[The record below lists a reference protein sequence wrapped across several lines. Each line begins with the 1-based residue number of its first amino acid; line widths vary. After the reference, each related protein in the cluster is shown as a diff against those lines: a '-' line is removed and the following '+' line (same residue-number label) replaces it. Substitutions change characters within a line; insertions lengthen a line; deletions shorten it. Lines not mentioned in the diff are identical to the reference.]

1 MAARIEKDSTGEK
14 FHSFVPSD
22 TILPEFSARSIVLGA
37 IFGVIF
43 GASSVYLALKVGLTV
58 SASIPIAVLSITVF
72 RALGRASILEN
83 NMVQTIGS
91 AGESVAAGVVF
102 TIPAVLIMGYSL
114 EISKTALIALTGG
127 WLGVLLMIPLRRA
140 LIVKEHGNLTYPE
153 GTACAEV
160 LIVGEKGG
168 SQAAMVFGGF
178 GLALFYKF
186 LMSGLHLWKEYPAKA
201 IGKVLPGATVSVE
214 VSPEL
219 MGVGYII
226 GPRVA
231 GVMLGGGALSYL
243 VLIPAIKFFGGA
255 LSAPLYPA
263 TKLISQMSPNEIR
276 GNFVLYIGAGAVAA
290 GGIISLAR
298 SLPVILSAFKS
309 GVAGF
314 TEAGKGMIQA
324 RTENDL
330 PMPMVLAGAG
340 VLTVVLTGVLYWIAP
355 QVGFNL
361 MSAILILAFGF
372 FFVTVSSRITGEI
385 GSSSNPISGMTVATI
400 LLTSLIFLAIGKVG
414 LEARVIALS
423 VGAVV
428 CIAASIGGATS
439 QDLKTGFL
447 VGATPKL
454 QQMGL
459 MIGVTTSAVA
469 VGWVL
474 FFLNDSK
481 TIYFPKET
489 SAAIQTVPTG
499 QTVTLEGKNYQ
510 VHSLPQ
516 PAGGLLSGRYL
527 VNDAGVVRFV
537 IDPGVGGKETKVMVK
552 ADGTTVNG
560 TPIGTMRGL
569 DDVSYQLVAD
579 ARTTPISEYL
589 VDATG
594 KAQYQLKT
602 RDAVFDAP
610 KASLMALIIDG
621 ILQQKLPWGL
631 VLLGVFIA
639 ITMELSGVSALPFA
653 VGLYLPFST
662 SAPIFIGGA
671 IRWIVDRVM
680 AKQGAAAQSEAEAE
694 SGNGVLFSSGLIAGG
709 AIGGL
714 LLTALIAG
722 AAVNPKGAIDKFVNA
737 INLAE
742 HVPAIENAWWSDYW
756 AMAAFLAMGV
766 VLYHFGKKPAET
778 KN

>member
-1 MAARIEKDSTGEK
+1 MAARIEKESVGET
-14 FHSFVPSD
+14 FHPFVPTD
-22 TILPEFSARSIVLGA
+22 TILPEFTARSIVLGA
-37 IFGVIF
+37 IFGIIF

-140 LIVKEHGNLTYPE
+140 LIVKEHGKLTYPE

-168 SQAAMVFGGF
+168 SQAQMVFGGF
-178 GLALFYKF
+178 GLALIYKF

-201 IGKVLPGATVSVE
+201 IGNALPGATVSVE
-214 VSPEL
+214 VAPEL

-243 VLIPAIKFFGGA
+243 VLIPAIKFFGSA

-276 GNFVLYIGAGAVAA
+276 GSFVLYIGAGAVAA

-314 TEAGKGMIQA
+314 TAAGKGVFQA
-324 RTENDL
+324 RTERDL
-330 PMPMVLAGAG
+330 PMPLVLAGAG
-340 VLTVVLTGVLYWIAP
+340 ILVVVLTGVLYWIAP
-355 QVGFNL
+355 EVGFNL
-361 MSAILILAFGF
+361 LSALMILAFGF

-474 FFLNDSK
+474 FFLNNSK
-481 TIYFPKET
+481 TIYFPKDVT
-489 SAAIQTVPTG
+489 SAVATTATG
-499 QTVTLEGKNYQ
+499 QTVTLEGKTYQ
-510 VHSLPQ
+510 VGSLPQ
-516 PAGGLLSGRYL
+516 PTAGLLSGRYL
-527 VNDAGVVRFV
+527 VNEAGLIRFV
-537 IDPGVGGKETKVMVK
+537 IDPGVGGKETKALVK
-552 ADGTTVNG
+552 PTTTGTVTG

-569 DDVSYQLVAD
+569 DDVSYQLVAVPEP
-579 ARTTPISEYL
+579 AGIAEYL
-589 VDATG
+589 VDPAGTPH
-594 KAQYQLKT
+594 YQLKT

-639 ITMELSGVSALPFA
+639 IAMELCGVSALPFA

-671 IRWIVDRVM
+671 IRWIVDRVL
-680 AKQGAAAQSEAEAE
+680 AKEGKDAQSEAEAE

-714 LLTALIAG
+714 LLTALVA
-722 AAVNPKGAIDKFVNA
+722 AAVNSVAIDKFMKA
-737 INLAE
+737 MNLAE
-742 HVPAIENAWWSDYW
+742 HVPDIENAWWSDYW
-756 AMAAFLAMGV
+756 AMAAFLAMGA
-766 VLYHFGKKPAET
+766 VLYFFGKKPAET
-778 KN
+778 KD